1 MKLAFF
7 FSLFF
12 IMGVA
17 AAYEIIEE
25 QYAVLEGG
33 GQVSGFRFARRHL
46 RYPERYVGRYAGRAD
61 GTGGLSACPTRQ
73 AYGNRP
79 VMVQTASFP

>member
-1 MKLAFF
+1 MPIRRRMCSMKLAFF

-33 GQVSGFRFARRHL
+33 GQVSGF
-46 RYPERYVGRYAGRAD
+46 
-61 GTGGLSACPTRQ
+61 
-73 AYGNRP
+73 
-79 VMVQTASFP
+79 